1 MKARGLDPKNAGH
14 VAQAKKAAV
23 SEAYAKYDVPELRNM
38 NDDELVAIHKLGG
51 AKGMK
56 ASEQLIKNG
65 SSHKIGNPQ
74 EVSNTI
80 KEGEI
85 KYGSIIRK
93 EATKSMPSLARYGDG
108 VQQRM
113 NVINPTT
120 GTVPSQAEA
129 EEAEVTDVW
138 KGLSTNQ
145 LRDIKAPNITAHA
158 LTRGIDSTKE
168 AVKQMNASQR
178 AQYTQMCTAGTS
190 EYAAARILRNQLRS
204 MGMTK
209 EADNIDTHLNDAQMR
224 TL

>member
-120 GTVPSQAEA
+120 GTCSIASRSRRSRSNRCMEGAQHQSIKRH
-129 EEAEVTDVW
+129 
-138 KGLSTNQ
+138 KG
-145 LRDIKAPNITAHA
+145 
-158 LTRGIDSTKE
+158 TKYHCSRFD
-168 AVKQMNASQR
+168 KGDR
-178 AQYTQMCTAGTS
+178 
-190 EYAAARILRNQLRS
+190 
-204 MGMTK
+204 
-209 EADNIDTHLNDAQMR
+209 
-224 TL
+224 